1 MEKKKAFSLGT
12 YKKNYVA
19 MATENVICYTLLIKA
34 LDIIKRWKTLLNLE
48 GISYKLFLSE
58 RPGGYSLR
66 TVS

>member
-1 MEKKKAFSLGT
+1 
-12 YKKNYVA
+12 
-19 MATENVICYTLLIKA
+19 MATKNVICYTLLIKA